1 MKSITYEIILHNM
14 DDEKEIVVDVRKTV
28 SNADGNEEYEQF
40 SEEYSFT
47 ERTLYDRY
55 RQAKK
60 QMVQLVNKY
69 TNKIME
75 HDINHPQN
83 DHTLLENDTIFLD
96 SLLHFENLEAI
107 KDEAEKELEHNK

>member
-1 MKSITYEIILHNM
+1 MKSITYAITLHEM
-14 DDEKEIVVDVRKTV
+14 TDDDEMVVDVRKTV

-47 ERTLYDRY
+47 ERTFYDRY

-69 TNKIME
+69 TNKIIE

-83 DHTLLENDTIFLD
+83 EHTLLENDTIHLAAQIN
-96 SLLHFENLEAI
+96 LENLEEI
-107 KDEAEKELEHNK
+107 KDEAEKELEHIK

>member
-28 SNADGNEEYEQF
+28 SDVDGNEEH
-40 SEEYSFT
+40 EEYTEGYSFT

-83 DHTLLENDTIFLD
+83 EHTLLENDTIHLAAQIN
-96 SLLHFENLEAI
+96 LENLEEI
-107 KDEAEKELEHNK
+107 KDEAEKELEHIK